1 MRRSLILVAAIAV
14 GGGAVAALVGG
25 VGEASVS
32 AAPANNRT
40 GNVVTATI
48 GAEGG
53 VLTLTSGTD
62 TLAVVEIP
70 PLAVTGPVTPVL
82 ERTFPPDHPPTPPWI
97 GYSFVSFYL
106 DIYRDGRLLSGFVF
120 SRPVTVTTF
129 VYDYYEEYP
138 WRLFYWDDG
147 TARWEEAVNTCD
159 SPSTPRREPS
169 WLHTPVCRASTEFAM
184 LTALHEVYLPVVE
197 R

>member
-1 MRRSLILVAAIAV
+1 VRRALVLAVTVAAP
-14 GGGAVAALVGG
+14 ALVLLLLEMLDAPGIL
-25 VGEASVS
+25 

-70 PLAVTGPVTPVL
+70 PPAVTGPVTPAL
-82 ERTFPPDHPPTPPWI
+82 ERTFPPDHPPTPPWV